1 MFGATLLGGGEGILT
16 NNDTAKRD
24 GLIQHSLS
32 YSRKALH
39 GEPMHQSMARPEM
52 QDLVCPVSS
61 TREGKDNQS
70 TVHVRF
76 CELRLPFRGQGRGS
90 ADEVREHMGQKKSPS
105 APWTRL
111 GQ

>member
-1 MFGATLLGGGEGILT
+1 
-16 NNDTAKRD
+16 
-24 GLIQHSLS
+24 
-32 YSRKALH
+32 
-39 GEPMHQSMARPEM
+39 MHQSMARPEM

-90 ADEVREHMGQKKSPS
+90 AEEVREHTGQKKSPS
-105 APWTRL
+105 APWTTAWAVSDGF
-111 GQ
+111 GQDFSGAAFTLITPPCLLHDGM